1 LNNSYTEKKIQETI
15 IDISNFHYKHIERIK
30 RRVSRKFKTKRT
42 KKVKIKKR
50 TRSTENLIFGGVN

>member
-50 TRSTENLIFGGVN
+50 TRSTENL